1 LRFTYQ
7 FPKKYILS
15 KTDMKKSRNTGRERG
30 RERGFGEGDIY
41 CRRDR
46 YCSGDRW
53 LRGGGKRGG
62 WMRVGWVDEEV
73 KGLRD
78 SEILVAQLVEAFD

>member
-1 LRFTYQ
+1 
-7 FPKKYILS
+7 
-15 KTDMKKSRNTGRERG
+15 MGRGIVEGIGTVVEMVEMVER
-30 RERGFGEGDIY
+30 
-41 CRRDR
+41 
-46 YCSGDRW
+46 
-53 LRGGGKRGG
+53 GGKRGG